1 MSAGTR
7 HLAGMLPKR
16 QKKGS
21 TGKSASMYLV
31 GFREIAE
38 LEQLTLCTHTPKIC
52 RYMYTS
58 EKLQKTA
65 LYSSIKHWLGHLV
78 QDVEGKKQ
86 RGWRYQG
93 REESEP
99 LAPESESEEEEE
111 ELGEE
116 QEEGGSNGNE
126 TSEEEFFGT
135 YVSGVGGVWIK
146 GMWGSDDEDEGEGE
160 ENEAEE

>member
-1 MSAGTR
+1 MSAGTG

-21 TGKSASMYLV
+21 TGKSASMCLV

-38 LEQLTLCTHTPKIC
+38 LGQLTLCTHTPKIC
-52 RYMYTS
+52 RYMYTP

-86 RGWRYQG
+86 RGWCYQG
-93 REESEP
+93 REESE
-99 LAPESESEEEEE
+99 EEEEEE

-146 GMWGSDDEDEGEGE
+146 GMWGSDDENEGEEE